1 MTTSVTTTRPEL
13 AVARLAAREIRNG
26 LIALVAVTVVM
37 IVAVITSFSATDIA
51 TSGSFAT
58 LLENPAVRALYG
70 MPFDVTNAGGFTVW
84 RVGTFLCV
92 FAGLWA
98 LMATTR
104 VLRGEEEAGRWDLL
118 LTAPVTRDG
127 VLLSHVKVLGG
138 GSVVVGLAVFLS
150 FVSGGEPAGPAAL
163 YALGVTFLTLT
174 FVGVGAV
181 TSQLFGARRRAAGAA
196 GAVLGVSYVIRMV
209 ADGTKNGEW
218 MRWASPLGWVENL
231 QAFAAN
237 HTLPLVPLVITPPIL
252 FAVAVGLDRRR
263 DTDEG
268 IIRDTGTAVAR
279 VRLLQSPLGFAWRQ
293 RLGGLVGWGLGLLA
307 FGFVLGAIT
316 KAFVDFIAND
326 PDVAKLTAQF
336 GFTSLSTPIGF
347 VASMDATCAAVV
359 CVYAVTGIARLWEDE
374 QFDRLELV
382 FAARVTRSSWLGAA
396 TVATGAVMAA
406 LLAAIGV
413 GTWLG
418 VAVTGV
424 DITFVESMG
433 AVANLV
439 PLVLLFL
446 GLAVLIHGIAP
457 KWTVPVA
464 GGGAGALYVLSF
476 LGPAIDLPDWITNIS
491 PWRHVAVA
499 PPDPVDWAGTIVM
512 TALGVACGAAG
523 FVAYARRDLR

>member
-1 MTTSVTTTRPEL
+1 MTTIHPEL

-26 LIALVAVTVVM
+26 LIALVATAVIM
-37 IVAVITSFSATDIA
+37 IVAVIASFSTTNLA
-51 TSGSFAT
+51 TSGGFGT

-118 LTAPVTRDG
+118 LTAPVTRGG

-138 GSVVVGLAVFLS
+138 GSVAVGLAVFGS
-150 FVSGGEPAGPAAL
+150 FVSGGEPADSAGL

-174 FVGVGAV
+174 FVAVGAV
-181 TSQLFGARRRAAGAA
+181 ASQLFASRRRAAGAA
-196 GAVLGVSYVIRMV
+196 GAVLGISYVIRMV
-209 ADGTKNGEW
+209 ADGTTDGGW
-218 MRWASPLGWVENL
+218 LRWASPLGWVENL
-231 QAFAAN
+231 EAFASDNVVA
-237 HTLPLVPLVITPPIL
+237 LVPLVITPPIL
-252 FAVAVGLDRRR
+252 FAVAIVLDRRR

-268 IIRDTGTAVAR
+268 IIRDTGTATAR
-279 VRLLQSPLGFAWRQ
+279 LRLLRSPLGFAWRE
-293 RLGGLVGWGLGLLA
+293 RVGGLLGWGLGLLA
-307 FGFVLGAIT
+307 FGFILGAIT
-316 KAFVDFIAND
+316 KAFVDFIADD
-326 PDVAKLTAQF
+326 PDISDLMEQF
-336 GFTSLSTPIGF
+336 GFTSVSTPIGF
-347 VASMDATCAAVV
+347 VSSMDAACVAVV

-374 QFDRLELV
+374 QFDRLDLV
-382 FAARVTRSSWLGAA
+382 FAARVTRPAWLGAG
-396 TVATGAVMAA
+396 TISTAVVSA
-406 LLAAIGV
+406 LLMAAIGV

-439 PLVLLFL
+439 PLVVLFL
-446 GLAVLIHGIAP
+446 GLAVLVHGTVP

-476 LGPAIDLPDWITNIS
+476 LGPAMNLPDWITDLS

-499 PPDPVDWAGTIVM
+499 PPDPVNWAGTIVM
-512 TALGVACGAAG
+512 CLLGIVFGVIG
-523 FVAYARRDLR
+523 FTAYARRDLR